1 MRAPNVNEHHAAE
14 HGFLEMTGD
23 PARARRLRRSL
34 ETLADRGGDPAVRE
48 MAREVLAGRLSL
60 REAANVPAYGEAM
73 RQGMQKGLRA
83 YAAMSESER
92 REAEEEGR
100 RQLDEDQRE
109 LDAEARERSRML
121 STRRRGDG
129 PAKHTGRWRL

>member
-1 MRAPNVNEHHAAE
+1 MRATTVNEQPAAE
-14 HGFLEMTGD
+14 RGFLEMTGD

-34 ETLADRGGDPAVRE
+34 ETLADRGGDPAMRE

-60 REAANVPAYGEAM
+60 RDAANIPAYGEAM
-73 RQGMQKGLRA
+73 RQGVQDGLRA

-100 RQLDEDQRE
+100 RQLDADQRE
-109 LDAEARERSRML
+109 VDEETRERGRSL
-121 STRRRGDG
+121 GTRRRGDG
-129 PAKHTGRWRL
+129 PAKHTGRWQL

>member
-1 MRAPNVNEHHAAE
+1 MRASHVNEHHAAE

-34 ETLADRGGDPAVRE
+34 EALADRGSDPAVRE
-48 MAREVLAGRLSL
+48 MAREVLSGRLSL

-73 RQGMQKGLRA
+73 RRGVQDGLRA

-92 REAEEEGR
+92 REAEEEGH
-100 RQLDEDQRE
+100 RQLDADQRE
-109 LDAEARERSRML
+109 LDEEARERGRIGSA
-121 STRRRGDG
+121 RRRGDG